1 LVEGGVVDA
10 GVGGDAFGVSSSG
23 ALLGDPPVGIVGD
36 NLLGDYAAD
45 GAVDTTAAENET
57 VIGKVKDLAP
67 ENLRDGESSLLDRL
81 PDQGNPQAN
90 WQQNSGVLRQEM
102 GKGLPI
108 RDASVDSAGNLAN
121 NNGFLRA
128 ERGLLQDRGWTYD
141 PKTTMWNPPPTAK

>member
-1 LVEGGVVDA
+1 
-10 GVGGDAFGVSSSG
+10 
-23 ALLGDPPVGIVGD
+23 
-36 NLLGDYAAD
+36 
-45 GAVDTTAAENET
+45 
-57 VIGKVKDLAP
+57 VKDLAP

-81 PDQGNPQAN
+81 SDQGNPQAN

-108 RDASVDSAGNLAN
+108 RDASVDSAGNWVPETN
-121 NNGFLRA
+121 TGFLRA

>member
-1 LVEGGVVDA
+1 M
-10 GVGGDAFGVSSSG
+10 S
-23 ALLGDPPVGIVGD
+23 ALQVPES
-36 NLLGDYAAD
+36 
-45 GAVDTTAAENET
+45 AAENET

-108 RDASVDSAGNLAN
+108 RDASVDS
-121 NNGFLRA
+121 R
-128 ERGLLQDRGWTYD
+128 
-141 PKTTMWNPPPTAK
+141 